1 MNDFAEKLKSW
12 APVFL
17 RLGLAAVFLVFGLQK
32 LSFPS
37 QGTAEIQQI
46 FTSVAGEQL
55 LSLGAASAMNYYM
68 GLFELMLGI
77 SLAAGW
83 AIRWAA
89 PLSGLMVLGI
99 FASITLKYGFN
110 TEDETLLL
118 DAGLI
123 GAALALWVLTYN
135 KQQTTDN
142 LQQTTENK
150 FAAWAPMMIRVGLA
164 LSLLLSGY
172 QKVVGDGFL
181 IGCVEL
187 VFAVFL
193 LGGFLIRFVAP
204 LFVLLTI
211 WNLFAAIAE
220 RGLFVQGILPDPT
233 LTRDIGVIGAA
244 LALWALGAGR
254 FSIDRWNKESR
265 IMNQISHS

>member
-1 MNDFAEKLKSW
+1 MNDFVEKLKPW
-12 APVFL
+12 APLFL
-17 RLGLAAVFLVFGLQK
+17 RLGLAAVFLVFGFQK

-46 FTSVAGEQL
+46 FTLGAGGEV
-55 LSLGAASAMNYYM
+55 LSLGGGAAMNYYM
-68 GLFELMLGI
+68 GLFELLLGI
-77 SLAAGW
+77 SLALGW
-83 AIRWAA
+83 AIRWVAS
-89 PLSGLMVLGI
+89 LGGLMVLGI
-99 FASITLKYGFN
+99 FASVTLKYGFN

-123 GAALALWVLTYN
+123 GAALALWALTYN

-142 LQQTTENK
+142 LQQE
-150 FAAWAPMMIRVGLA
+150 AEVVSRQSLVVSYERWAPVAIRVGLA

-172 QKVVGDGFL
+172 QKVAGDGFL

-204 LFVLLTI
+204 LFVLLTV

-220 RGLFVQGILPDPT
+220 RGFFVQGILPDPT
-233 LTRDIGVIGAA
+233 LTRVIGVIGAA
-244 LALWALGAGR
+244 LALWALGAG
-254 FSIDRWNKESR
+254 SR
-265 IMNQISHS
+265 EVQYR